1 MPRIDDPS
9 PAATPPAIQPDTPAL
24 VVAFAA
30 AGGEA
35 ARQALHDLRLPGL
48 QRLLHLLQPAGRDDA
63 SELTL
68 TPPHER
74 AWARERGWRGAD
86 GTVPLA
92 AWLAQDT
99 GLDGGLD
106 GSNSE
111 PWCLLTPV
119 HLHMGT
125 EQVSMLPPEALQLD
139 ALTSRQL
146 FDAIHPLFDS
156 EGLALHWLGPQQW
169 LARHPMF
176 DGLPTA
182 SLDRVIGR
190 NVDRWLPDAP
200 QARLLRRLQNEV
212 QMVLYTH
219 ALNDERERRGQLSV
233 NSIWASGSG
242 RAPVSSPRADVATLE
257 TGLRAA
263 ALGEDWAAWR
273 EAWQALDAGTLRDWA
288 ARAEAGE
295 PLRLVLC
302 GERSAAHFECQ
313 PRSLWQRWRARW
325 NQPEPTAVL
334 ESL

>member
-9 PAATPPAIQPDTPAL
+9 PAATPPAIQPDTSAL
-24 VVAFAA
+24 VVAFAG
-30 AGGEA
+30 AGSEA
-35 ARQALHDLRLPGL
+35 ARHALHDLPLPGL
-48 QRLLHLLQPAGRDDA
+48 QRLLRLLQPVGRDDE
-63 SELTL
+63 SELTF

-74 AWARERGWRGAD
+74 ALARERGWRGAD

-92 AWLAQDT
+92 AWLAQDA
-99 GLDGGLD
+99 GLDGD
-106 GSNSE
+106 KSQ

-119 HLHMGT
+119 HLHVGT
-125 EQVSMLPPEALQLD
+125 EQVSMLPPEALRLD
-139 ALTSRQL
+139 AITSRQM

-169 LARHPMF
+169 LVRHSMF

-190 NVDRWLPDAP
+190 NIDRWLPDAP
-200 QARLLRRLQNEV
+200 AARLLRRLQNEV
-212 QMVLYTH
+212 QMVLHTH
-219 ALNDERERRGQLSV
+219 ALNDEREHRGQLSV
-233 NSIWASGSG
+233 NSVWASGSG
-242 RAPVSSPRADVATLE
+242 RAPVSHRRADAAVLE

-263 ALGEDWAAWR
+263 ALGEDWTAWR

-302 GERSAAHFECQ
+302 GERSAAHFERQ

-325 NQPEPTAVL
+325 NRPEPTAVL

>member
-1 MPRIDDPS
+1 M
-9 PAATPPAIQPDTPAL
+9 
-24 VVAFAA
+24 VAFAA
-30 AGGEA
+30 AGSEA
-35 ARQALHDLRLPGL
+35 ARHALHDLPLPGL
-48 QRLLHLLQPAGRDDA
+48 QRLLRLLQPVGRDDE
-63 SELTL
+63 SELTF

-74 AWARERGWRGAD
+74 ALARERGWRGAD

-92 AWLAQDT
+92 AWLAQDA
-99 GLDGGLD
+99 GLDGD
-106 GSNSE
+106 KSQ

-119 HLHMGT
+119 HLHVGT
-125 EQVSMLPPEALQLD
+125 EQVSMLPPEALRLD
-139 ALTSRQL
+139 AITSRQM

-169 LARHPMF
+169 LVRHSMF

-190 NVDRWLPDAP
+190 NIDRWLPDAP
-200 QARLLRRLQNEV
+200 AARLLRRLQNEV
-212 QMVLYTH
+212 QMVLHTH
-219 ALNDERERRGQLSV
+219 ALNDEREHRGQLSV
-233 NSIWASGSG
+233 NSVWASGSG
-242 RAPVSSPRADVATLE
+242 RAPVSHRRADAAVLE

-302 GERSAAHFECQ
+302 GERSAAHFERQ

-325 NQPEPTAVL
+325 NRPEPTAVL

>member
-24 VVAFAA
+24 VVAFAG
-30 AGGEA
+30 AGSEA
-35 ARQALHDLRLPGL
+35 ARHALHDLPLPGL
-48 QRLLHLLQPAGRDDA
+48 QRLLRLLQPVGRDDE
-63 SELTL
+63 SELTF

-74 AWARERGWRGAD
+74 ALARERGWRGAD

-92 AWLAQDT
+92 AWLAQDA
-99 GLDGGLD
+99 GLDGD
-106 GSNSE
+106 KSQ

-119 HLHMGT
+119 HLHVGT
-125 EQVSMLPPEALQLD
+125 EQVSMLAPEALRLD
-139 ALTSRQL
+139 AITSRQM

-169 LARHPMF
+169 LVRHSMF

-190 NVDRWLPDAP
+190 NIDRWLPDAP
-200 QARLLRRLQNEV
+200 AARLLRRLQNEV
-212 QMVLYTH
+212 QMVLHTH
-219 ALNDERERRGQLSV
+219 ALNDEREHRGQLSV
-233 NSIWASGSG
+233 NSVWASGSG
-242 RAPVSSPRADVATLE
+242 RAPVSHRRADAAVLE

-263 ALGEDWAAWR
+263 ALGEDWTAWR

-302 GERSAAHFECQ
+302 GERSAAHFERQ

-325 NQPEPTAVL
+325 NRPEPTAVL

>member
-24 VVAFAA
+24 VVAFAG
-30 AGGEA
+30 AGSEA
-35 ARQALHDLRLPGL
+35 ARHALHDLPLPGL
-48 QRLLHLLQPAGRDDA
+48 QRLLRLLQPVGRDDE
-63 SELTL
+63 SELTF

-74 AWARERGWRGAD
+74 ALARERGWRGAD

-92 AWLAQDT
+92 AWLAQDA
-99 GLDGGLD
+99 GLDGD
-106 GSNSE
+106 KSQ

-119 HLHMGT
+119 HLHVGT
-125 EQVSMLPPEALQLD
+125 EQVSMLPPEALRLD
-139 ALTSRQL
+139 AITSRQM

-169 LARHPMF
+169 LVRHSMF

-190 NVDRWLPDAP
+190 NIDRWLPDAP
-200 QARLLRRLQNEV
+200 AARLLRRLQNEV
-212 QMVLYTH
+212 QMVLHTH
-219 ALNDERERRGQLSV
+219 ALNDEREHRGQLSV
-233 NSIWASGSG
+233 NSVWASGSG
-242 RAPVSSPRADVATLE
+242 RAPVSHRRADAAVLE

-263 ALGEDWAAWR
+263 ALGEDWTAWR

-302 GERSAAHFECQ
+302 GERSAAHFERQ

-325 NQPEPTAVL
+325 NRPEPTAVL

>member
-1 MPRIDDPS
+1 M
-9 PAATPPAIQPDTPAL
+9 
-24 VVAFAA
+24 VAFAG
-30 AGGEA
+30 AGSEA
-35 ARQALHDLRLPGL
+35 ARHALHDLPLPGL
-48 QRLLHLLQPAGRDDA
+48 QRLLRLLQPVGRDDE
-63 SELTL
+63 SELTF

-74 AWARERGWRGAD
+74 ALARERGWRGAD

-92 AWLAQDT
+92 AWLAQDA
-99 GLDGGLD
+99 GLDGD
-106 GSNSE
+106 KSQ

-119 HLHMGT
+119 HLHVGT
-125 EQVSMLPPEALQLD
+125 EQVSMLPPEALRLD
-139 ALTSRQL
+139 AITSRQM

-169 LARHPMF
+169 LVRHSMF

-190 NVDRWLPDAP
+190 NIDRWLPDAP
-200 QARLLRRLQNEV
+200 AARLLRRLQNEV
-212 QMVLYTH
+212 QMVLHTH
-219 ALNDERERRGQLSV
+219 ALNDEREHRGQLSV
-233 NSIWASGSG
+233 NSVWASGSG
-242 RAPVSSPRADVATLE
+242 RAPVSHRRADAAVLE

-263 ALGEDWAAWR
+263 ALGEDWTAWR

-302 GERSAAHFECQ
+302 GERSAAHFERQ

-325 NQPEPTAVL
+325 NRPEPTAVL